1 MKFSVLVG
9 RNSFGLEICAIST
22 SASKKDIGR
31 CFKQI
36 VQNLPNSNRPESID
50 IKNLV
55 VCLISNDFVAEFF
68 LIQASFL

>member
-1 MKFSVLVG
+1 MIELIFL
-9 RNSFGLEICAIST
+9 LEICAIST

-55 VCLISNDFVAEFF
+55 VCFI
-68 LIQASFL
+68 